1 MSSIETTVE
10 PVRRTVVV
18 DRPVEEAFRVFTE
31 EIGKWWALD
40 VHSLSLGRTGAPA
53 ETAVMEGHVGGRLYE
68 RMSDGAEA
76 DWGRLHVWEP
86 PHRVAF
92 EWYVTGTPTHVD
104 VRFTAEG
111 DGTRVELVHSGFDR
125 LEDAER
131 RRNGYDEGWALGLAR
146 YAEAAIVVS

>member
-1 MSSIETTVE
+1 MSSTDTTVQ

-18 DRPVEEAFRVFTE
+18 DRPVEDAFRVFTE
-31 EIGKWWALD
+31 GIGEWWALD
-40 VHSLSLGRTGAPA
+40 VHSLSLDRTGAPA
-53 ETAVMEGHVGGRLYE
+53 ETAVMEGRLGGRLYE

-125 LEDAER
+125 LEDAGR